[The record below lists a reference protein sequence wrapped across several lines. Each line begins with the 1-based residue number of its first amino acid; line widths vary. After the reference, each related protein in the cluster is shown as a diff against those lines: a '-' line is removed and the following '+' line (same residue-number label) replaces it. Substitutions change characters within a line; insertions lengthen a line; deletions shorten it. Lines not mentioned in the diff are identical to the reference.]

1 VSTGALRL
9 VLGDQLSAGLS
20 SLRDLDRGRDT
31 VLMLEVAAEADHVP
45 HHRKKIAFILAAM
58 RAFAAELRARGVS
71 VRYVTLDDPHNT
83 QSFTGEVRRAVQQL
97 RPDRLVVTEPGEW
110 RVLEMIRAWDLVPV
124 EIRADDR
131 FLCSLADFRAW
142 AGGRR
147 QLRLE
152 LFYRMMRERT
162 GILMDRDGPVGGRW
176 NFDAENRKRL
186 PDGMATHVPARFTA
200 DATTRAVLD
209 LIARRFPDR
218 FGDLEPFWFATTRAQ
233 ALVALEHFVAWA
245 LPAFGDYQD
254 AMRQGDDWLF
264 HSALSQYLNV
274 GLLLPLEVC
283 RRAER
288 AFHEGAA
295 PLNAVEG
302 FIRQILGWREYVRG
316 LYWLEMP
323 GYARRNALGATAP
336 LPDFYWTGDTDL
348 NCVAQVVDQ
357 TRREALSH
365 HIQRLMVTGQLAM
378 LLGVLPE
385 AICTWYLA
393 VYADAFE
400 WVELPNTLGM
410 AIFADGG
417 RMASKPYA
425 ASGAYIDRMSDF
437 CRHCRYDVRQKAGP
451 DACPFNYLYWDFM
464 IEQRARIGTNP
475 RLGPVYRTLDRMSP
489 ARIAEIRADAHR
501 FRASL
506 QPWRQAS

>member
-1 VSTGALRL
+1 MRSGALRL
-9 VLGDQLSAGLS
+9 VLGDQLSASLAG
-20 SLRDLDRGRDT
+20 LRDLDPLHDT
-31 VLMLEVAAEADHVP
+31 VLMVEVAAEADYVP

-58 RAFAAELRARGVS
+58 RAFAAELRGRGVR
-71 VRYVTLDDPHNT
+71 VRYVTLDDPLNT
-83 QSFTGEVRRAVQQL
+83 QSFTGEVRRAVEDLQ
-97 RPDRLVVTEPGEW
+97 PDRLIVTEPGEW
-110 RVLEMIRAWDLVPV
+110 RILEMIRHWDLVPV
-124 EIRADDR
+124 ELRADDR
-131 FLCSLADFRAW
+131 FLCPLEVFRGW
-142 AGGRR
+142 AGSRR
-147 QLRLE
+147 QLRME

-162 GILMDRDGPVGGRW
+162 GILMRDGEPIGGRW

-186 PDGMATHVPARFTA
+186 PDGIGTHLPARFTP
-200 DATTRAVLD
+200 DATTRAVIELV
-209 LIARRFPDR
+209 ARRFPDR

-233 ALVALEHFVAWA
+233 ALDALEHFVSWA
-245 LPAFGDYQD
+245 LPSFGDYQD

-274 GLLLPLEVC
+274 GLLLPEEVC
-283 RRAER
+283 RRVER

-316 LYWLEMP
+316 LYWMEMP
-323 GYARRNALGATAP
+323 GYAQRNALDATRP
-336 LPDFYWTGDTDL
+336 LPAFYWTGATDL
-348 NCVAQVVDQ
+348 NCVAQVVGQ

-385 AICTWYLA
+385 EICRWYLA

-437 CRHCRYDVRQKAGP
+437 CRHCRYDVRQKAGA
-451 DACPFNYLYWDFM
+451 DACPFNYLYWNFM

-475 RLGPVYRTLDRMSP
+475 RLQPVFRTLDRMSP
-489 ARIAEIRADAHR
+489 ARIAAIRADAAR
-501 FRASL
+501 FLASL
-506 QPWRQAS
+506 EPWRPAS

>member
-1 VSTGALRL
+1 MTRGALRL
-9 VLGDQLSAGLS
+9 VLGDQLSASLA
-20 SLRDLDRGRDT
+20 SLRDLDPEHDT
-31 VLMLEVAAEADHVP
+31 VLMVEVAAEACHVP
-45 HHRKKIAFILAAM
+45 HHKKKIAFILAAM
-58 RAFAAELRARGVS
+58 RAFAGELRARGVR
-71 VRYVTLDDPHNT
+71 VRYVSLDDPLNT
-83 QSFTGEVRRAVQQL
+83 QSFTGEVRRAVEDL
-97 RPDRLVVTEPGEW
+97 RPDRLIVTEPGEW
-110 RVLEMIRAWDLVPV
+110 RVLAMIRSWDLVPV

-131 FLCSLADFRAW
+131 FLCPLDAFRAW
-142 AGGRR
+142 AGARR

-162 GILMDRDGPVGGRW
+162 GILMDGGGPVGGRW

-186 PDGMATHVPARFTA
+186 PDGVTTHVPARFTP

-209 LIARRFPDR
+209 LVARRFPDR

-233 ALVALEHFVAWA
+233 ALDALEHFVTRA

-274 GLLLPLEVC
+274 GLLLPEEVC

-323 GYARRNALGATAP
+323 GYAARNALGATRP
-336 LPDFYWTGDTDL
+336 LPQFYWTGATDL
-348 NCVAQVVDQ
+348 NCVAQVVGQ

-385 AICTWYLA
+385 QICTWYLA

-437 CRHCRYDVRQKAGP
+437 CRHCRYDVRQKAGA
-451 DACPFNYLYWDFM
+451 DACPFNYLYWNFM

-475 RLGPVYRTLDRMSP
+475 RLGPVYRTLDRMAP
-489 ARIAEIRADAHR
+489 ARIAAIRADAER

-506 QPWRQAS
+506 EPWRQAS